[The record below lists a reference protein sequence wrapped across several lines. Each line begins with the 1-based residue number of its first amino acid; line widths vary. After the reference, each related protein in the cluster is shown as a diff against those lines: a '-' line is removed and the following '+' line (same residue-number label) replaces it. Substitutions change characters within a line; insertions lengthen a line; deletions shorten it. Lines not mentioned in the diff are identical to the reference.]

1 MIASCGEPGPP
12 AAFVPARIALST
24 NRRDPAIRFG
34 APTRTLPNS
43 AGVYPPDKDF
53 PLAAARERQL
63 RFARFV
69 ADSSAWPRSE
79 RGVKQ
84 GPAQAGVCGTGR
96 NPPKPAGDRR
106 PLREP
111 VPHAGVRNG
120 DDCMSRTGKRR
131 SDGKAAWEL
140 RKLRAETEIAE
151 RQLAEMSMR
160 RLLDI
165 VKVSVTI
172 VGVIIA
178 MIVMFQTIG
187 LLS

>member
-1 MIASCGEPGPP
+1 
-12 AAFVPARIALST
+12 
-24 NRRDPAIRFG
+24 
-34 APTRTLPNS
+34 
-43 AGVYPPDKDF
+43 
-53 PLAAARERQL
+53 
-63 RFARFV
+63 
-69 ADSSAWPRSE
+69 
-79 RGVKQ
+79 
-84 GPAQAGVCGTGR
+84 
-96 NPPKPAGDRR
+96 
-106 PLREP
+106 
-111 VPHAGVRNG
+111 
-120 DDCMSRTGKRR
+120 MSRTGKRR
-131 SDGKAAWEL
+131 NDGKATWEL